1 MFPGNNPQKQGPIL
15 AFGDWIVNVY
25 FQILSSL
32 FHKNAK
38 GWPDLRLA
46 NLVDVSPALWSLR
59 SEARLQGSMAEMQEL
74 RSSAEEFKQRRSELS
89 HFFCCVVRRWQDSY
103 EESIWLLRQWMFS
116 CRLYSSKVY
125 WYCMNFVE
133 APNCHMS
140 HWFYLDLEALEILEG
155 QLCGPKSWIP
165 IWYPW
170 DPKPRHFSSRKG
182 L

>member
-1 MFPGNNPQKQGPIL
+1 MFPRNNPQKQRPIL

-25 FQILSSL
+25 FQIFSSL
-32 FHKNAK
+32 FHKNTK

-46 NLVDVSPALWSLR
+46 NLVDVSPALWSLW

-74 RSSAEEFKQRRSELS
+74 RSSAEEFKQRRSELG
-89 HFFCCVVRRWQDSY
+89 HFFCCVVTGFLWGKHLIVASVDVFLQVVQF
-103 EESIWLLRQWMFS
+103 EGLLV
-116 CRLYSSKVY
+116 LYL
-125 WYCMNFVE
+125 FVE

-140 HWFYLDLEALEILEG
+140 DWFYLDIEALEILEG

-165 IWYPW
+165 IWYLW
-170 DPKPRHFSSRKG
+170 DPKPRHFSSKG